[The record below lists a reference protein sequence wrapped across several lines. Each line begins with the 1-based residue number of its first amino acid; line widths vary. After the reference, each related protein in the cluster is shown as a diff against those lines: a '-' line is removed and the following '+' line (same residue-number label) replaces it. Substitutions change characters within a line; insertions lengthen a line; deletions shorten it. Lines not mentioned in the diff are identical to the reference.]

1 MTYVVPLGLI
11 PVERVLC
18 TGSAVA
24 RDSVVLAVC
33 RISSAAASETGSAKG
48 LVSSG
53 ASDLAS
59 ESVHVHY
66 TKAKANSFR
75 IRFNRHRNRV

>member
-53 ASDLAS
+53 ASDLAP
-59 ESVHVHY
+59 ESVHVHCY
-66 TKAKANSFR
+66 KKKKQIHSE
-75 IRFNRHRNRV
+75 